1 MSNSFRRAL
10 NAGHIQV
17 HGDLLNAISTE
28 QADRLG
34 VQELKQLCCS
44 VSTGER
50 GLSL

>member
-28 QADRLG
+28 TGGAFGSAG
-34 VQELKQLCCS
+34 V
-44 VSTGER
+44 ER
-50 GLSL
+50 